1 MRSRS
6 LLTTIRTDLSLL
18 PIGDEEKTYSELV
31 GLTLANSFVEL
42 KKSIIASFENAP
54 AARRLIKLL
63 DALGIGHTLSS
74 YVPDRFGGVYGHKY
88 EIKFY
93 EEALYE
99 VLVDHDVIYDMDLLP
114 IAYLRGLFLARG
126 NLYISRRGGYRL
138 TFASRY
144 KFALLYASD
153 HLSEMHVSF
162 AMQKRKGK
170 DIWFLHVTKFEE
182 ILLLLRMFGL
192 KRGITELQ
200 AIYDTRNV
208 KKEITRLTNIEY
220 ANLKRTSDVSSRQA
234 KKLSML
240 SAEDIP
246 QRLLPL
252 WKLRVSPEGK
262 VLSYREIAGKLGWT
276 KARVSRG
283 LKKLEQIA
291 EKKYKKDGDV

>member
-1 MRSRS
+1 VKSKS
-6 LLTTIRTDLSLL
+6 LLATIRTELSLL
-18 PIGDEEKTYSELV
+18 PISDAQIAYSELI

-42 KKSIIASFENAP
+42 GKSIIASFENAP
-54 AARRLIKLL
+54 AARRLIKIL
-63 DALGIGHTLSS
+63 DFLEIAHTLSS

-93 EEALYE
+93 EEIIYQILIEHELIYE
-99 VLVDHDVIYDMDLLP
+99 VDVLP

-144 KFALLYASD
+144 KFALIYASD
-153 HLSEMHVSF
+153 LLSEIHISF

-182 ILLLLRMFGL
+182 IVFLLRRFGL
-192 KRGITELQ
+192 KKEVSELMD
-200 AIYDTRNV
+200 IYDTRNV
-208 KKEITRLTNIEY
+208 KKEITRITNIEY
-220 ANLKRTSDVSSRQA
+220 ANLKRSSNVSSRQV
-234 KKLSML
+234 KKLSVL
-240 SAEDIP
+240 SEDDVP
-246 QRLLPL
+246 LRLRPL
-252 WKLRVSPEGK
+252 WKLRVSSEGK
-262 VLSYREIAGKLGWT
+262 VLSYREIAVRLGWT

-291 EKKYKKDGDV
+291 EKKQQKNGDV